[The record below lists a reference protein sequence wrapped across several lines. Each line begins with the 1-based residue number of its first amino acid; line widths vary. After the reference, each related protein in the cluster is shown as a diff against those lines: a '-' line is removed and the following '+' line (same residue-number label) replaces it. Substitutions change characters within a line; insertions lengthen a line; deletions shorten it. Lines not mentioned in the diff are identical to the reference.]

1 MQSSYSEFLQQ
12 KRDSLGEFLKQ
23 KQNNYG
29 EILQQ
34 KRNSLGEFLKQK
46 QNNYGEILQQKRN
59 SLGEF
64 LKQNQDSINNLLKP
78 SSETQKLVRFF
89 EFVQSPYM
97 AFLLIFAQLS
107 MWVALLLLYVSTSKM
122 SKDDNVKKYYELNI
136 IASVMVSIAVV
147 LFYLWHHFQDSVK
160 DYENEII
167 SFILLM
173 LFIGCIILYI
183 NTNKMANDKDA
194 KEYYN
199 SNISSSVLVLMPFIC
214 MIGFKIYIE
223 FFL

>member
-34 KRNSLGEFLKQK
+34 KRDSLADFLKQK
-46 QNNYGEILQQKRN
+46 QNNYSEILQQKKD
-59 SLGEF
+59 SLGQF

-78 SSETQKLVRFF
+78 SPETQKLVRFF
-89 EFVQSPYM
+89 ELVQSPYM
-97 AFLLIFAQLS
+97 AFLIIGSQLS
-107 MWVALLLLYVSTSKM
+107 VLISLLLLYINTSKM

-136 IASVMVSIAVV
+136 IASVMVSIAFV
-147 LFYLWHHFQDSVK
+147 LFYLLHYFQDSVK
-160 DYENEII
+160 AYENEII

-199 SNISSSVLVLMPFIC
+199 SNISSSVLVLVPFIS
-214 MIGFKIYIE
+214 MIVFKIYVE